1 MQDRDRTSMPGSR
14 SDEPSSS
21 AASAVRKPIL
31 ATMPGPDPLWNRYV
45 DDDLPPNGGT
55 LADYRNLLKLAKGRR
70 LLLLNGSVG
79 RRQRYR
85 DLIFAILLKLTG
97 NRTPVLI
104 QDATWEPNS
113 ESLGRSFPFLKPLL
127 PTMARL
133 AIRAIDAPH
142 VHYAVLSSQEARTF
156 QRSWGVDADRVVFQ
170 PFPNTLHGFR
180 GMATRDDGYL
190 FTGGNSVRNYDAL
203 EEAVEGTG
211 IQVRAAT
218 SWAPTRGLPN
228 LQARPTSH
236 EEFFALM
243 ANARA
248 VVVPLRTS
256 IRSAGQQTYLN
267 AMALGKP
274 VVVTEA
280 PGVSDYI
287 VNGVTGI
294 IVPPRVDAL
303 RAALVHV
310 MDPANADFYRQM
322 GERARVDVLERF
334 NEETF
339 RHGLLRHAAAII
351 RKAEGVSAAADAE
364 IGMPAPSH
372 PGE

>member
-1 MQDRDRTSMPGSR
+1 MTNRDRTSVPGLQ
-14 SDEPSSS
+14 SDEPSSG
-21 AASAVRKPIL
+21 ASARKPIL

-45 DDDLPPNGGT
+45 EDNLPPNGGT
-55 LADYRNLLKLAKGRR
+55 LRDYRNLLKLAKDRR
-70 LLLLNGSVG
+70 LLMLNGSVG

-85 DLIFAILLKLTG
+85 DLIFAILLKLTR

-127 PTMARL
+127 PTLARMAIGL
-133 AIRAIDAPH
+133 IDAPH
-142 VHYAVLSSQEARTF
+142 VHYAVLSSQEAQTF
-156 QRSWGVDADRVVFQ
+156 PRSWGVDADRVVFQ

-180 GMATRDDGYL
+180 GMTTRDDGYL
-190 FTGGNSVRNYDAL
+190 FTGGNSVRNYDLL
-203 EEAVEGTG
+203 EAAVEGTG
-211 IQVRAAT
+211 VQVRAAT
-218 SWAPTRGLPN
+218 SWTPSRGLPN
-228 LQARPTSH
+228 LEARPTSH
-236 EEFFALM
+236 EEFFSLM

-248 VVVPLRTS
+248 VVIPLRQT
-256 IRSAGQQTYLN
+256 IRSAGQQSYLN

-280 PGVSDYI
+280 PGVSDYV

-294 IVPPRVDAL
+294 IVPPQVDAL

-334 NEETF
+334 NEDTF

-351 RKAEGVSAAADAE
+351 RKSAGGSPEMDAE
-364 IGMPAPSH
+364 IGMPASLR
-372 PGE
+372 PGD